1 MKVIE
6 LFFNR
11 IYFGLYYPLY
21 FLDQI
26 AYGDSYVRI
35 TIRVKRLLHIN
46 VDEEEIKLSKQFPKQ
61 ISNFC
66 SMQIVNLIV
75 GFTMYLPAT
84 LLLHKIIFPA
94 KPNLL
99 SFVSLWGGLFVLYLY
114 LTYILYSKNDKKIR
128 YIAEFLKEPSR
139 NKWVWSIISPAIIIV
154 VWWTTIIIYKILTK
168 TT

>member
-1 MKVIE
+1 MKLVE

-11 IYFGLYYPLY
+11 LYFGLYYPLH

-26 AYGDSYVRI
+26 AYGDSFVKVAMIVR
-35 TIRVKRLLHIN
+35 RLFHMHI
-46 VDEEEIKLSKQFPKQ
+46 DEKEIKSTKQLPKQ

-114 LTYILYSKNDKKIR
+114 LTYILYSKNEKKIK
-128 YIAEFLKEPSR
+128 YIAKFLKEPSR
-139 NKWVWSIISPAIIIV
+139 KKWIWSIISLAIIIA
-154 VWWTTIIIYKILTK
+154 VWWATIIIYRII
-168 TT
+168 